1 MARSYPTTVSLQS
14 TTHWYHAIDPQRRF
28 IRGRAYAWIKRAID
42 LFICLLCLPFVLLL
56 IGLLALLIRRDSLGP
71 ILFCQMRTGKH
82 GRRFRMYK
90 LRTMVSDAELLKLDC
105 AHLNQRTW
113 PDFKIADDP
122 RVTRIGRIL
131 RKTSL
136 DELPQLFNVLKRDM
150 SIVGPRPTSFPPET
164 YKSWQ
169 TARLDVLPG
178 ITGLWQISGR
188 GQLEFDQRVRL
199 DLEYIERQCLWL
211 DLQIMLRTCG
221 QLFAGEGAC

>member
-1 MARSYPTTVSLQS
+1 MSRSYPTTVCPQS
-14 TTHWYHAIDPQRRF
+14 AARWYRAIDPQRRL
-28 IRGRAYAWIKRAID
+28 IRGTAYAWIKRAID
-42 LFICLLCLPFVLLL
+42 VFVCLLCLPFVLLL
-56 IGLLALLIRRDSLGP
+56 ISLSALLIMRDSRGP
-71 ILFCQMRTGKH
+71 ILFYQMRTGKH

-90 LRTMVSDAELLKLDC
+90 LRTMVCDAEALKPAC

-122 RVTRIGRIL
+122 RVTRVGRIL

-136 DELPQLFNVLKRDM
+136 DELPQLFNILKGDM
-150 SIVGPRPTSFPPET
+150 SIVGPRPTSFSPET
-164 YKSWQ
+164 YQPWQ

-188 GQLEFDQRVRL
+188 GMLEFDQRVRL
-199 DLEYIERQCLWL
+199 DLDYIERQCVWL

-221 QLFAGEGAC
+221 QLFSAGGAF